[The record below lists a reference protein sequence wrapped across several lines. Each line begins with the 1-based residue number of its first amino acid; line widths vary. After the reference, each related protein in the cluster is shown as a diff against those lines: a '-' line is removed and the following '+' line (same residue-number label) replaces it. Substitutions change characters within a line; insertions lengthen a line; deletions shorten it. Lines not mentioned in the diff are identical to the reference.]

1 MPTTPCGIAILGFD
15 GDYMAELSIIVP
27 TYNESKNVV
36 ALVAMLDDALTGIAW
51 EVVFVDDDSPDGT
64 SELVRGLAQNDSRV
78 RLIQRIGRKG
88 LSRAVIEGMLST
100 SAAFIA
106 VMDADHQHDER
117 ILPVMLQRLKDENFD
132 VVVGSRYIQGGS
144 VGKWDETRQRISKT
158 ATRLGQILVG
168 KELSDPMS
176 GFFVLRREVVDSAIR
191 RLSGRGFKIL
201 LDIISSAPGKL
212 HIGEVPF
219 TFRER
224 AFGESKLGYGVV
236 LEFLLMLLHKYFNR
250 LMPLQFVLFCMVGAS
265 GVAVHLGTLW
275 LAHREFGQDF
285 MLSQTI
291 ATLVAMTSNY
301 ALNNEFTYRDRKR
314 RGLDWLTGLLSF
326 YAVCG
331 LGVIANVGVAGSLFL
346 REGWLI
352 AAFAGTV
359 VGVMWNYIAS
369 KSITWGSR

>member
-1 MPTTPCGIAILGFD
+1 M
-15 GDYMAELSIIVP
+15 
-27 TYNESKNVV
+27 
-36 ALVAMLDDALTGIAW
+36 DALRQAAF
-51 EVVFVDDDSPDGT
+51 EVLPLAGGHDTWQQV
-64 SELVRGLAQNDSRV
+64 VRKDALGSLAVAVHGEGNA
-78 RLIQRIGRKG
+78 LGEE
-88 LSRAVIEGMLST
+88 RAVG
-100 SAAFIA
+100 
-106 VMDADHQHDER
+106 
-117 ILPVMLQRLKDENFD
+117 RL
-132 VVVGSRYIQGGS
+132 
-144 VGKWDETRQRISKT
+144 
-158 ATRLGQILVG
+158 
-168 KELSDPMS
+168 
-176 GFFVLRREVVDSAIR
+176 
-191 RLSGRGFKIL
+191 
-201 LDIISSAPGKL
+201 
-212 HIGEVPF
+212 
-219 TFRER
+219 
-224 AFGESKLGYGVV
+224 
-236 LEFLLMLLHKYFNR
+236 

-359 VGVMWNYIAS
+359 VGVMWNYKIGRAHV
-369 KSITWGSR
+369 

>member
-1 MPTTPCGIAILGFD
+1 MSTCTTSRPASWRC
-15 GDYMAELSIIVP
+15 
-27 TYNESKNVV
+27 T
-36 ALVAMLDDALTGIAW
+36 
-51 EVVFVDDDSPDGT
+51 
-64 SELVRGLAQNDSRV
+64 LA
-78 RLIQRIGRKG
+78 
-88 LSRAVIEGMLST
+88 
-100 SAAFIA
+100 
-106 VMDADHQHDER
+106 
-117 ILPVMLQRLKDENFD
+117 
-132 VVVGSRYIQGGS
+132 
-144 VGKWDETRQRISKT
+144 
-158 ATRLGQILVG
+158 
-168 KELSDPMS
+168 
-176 GFFVLRREVVDSAIR
+176 
-191 RLSGRGFKIL
+191 
-201 LDIISSAPGKL
+201 SSAEHQRESVQAWHSSLERALDLLQPSPRSAPQG
-212 HIGEVPF
+212 
-219 TFRER
+219 ER

-301 ALNNEFTYRDRKR
+301 AINNEFTYRDRKR

-326 YAVCG
+326 YAVGG
-331 LGVIANVGVAGSLFL
+331 LGVIANVGVRGSLFL

-369 KSITWGSR
+369 KSITWGTR